1 MVSNECIFLYKF
13 IGNGDTIKPVRL
25 TQKLGRQSMFR
36 KKQTIGQFLFD
47 YIHKQG
53 VEHAFGIPGDFVL
66 PTFRWLEQSKI
77 EVITMTHEPS
87 VGFAA
92 DGYARSRGLGLAI
105 VTYCVGGLNMLNSIA
120 CAYAEKSPVIVIS
133 GGPSPKDRY
142 KDPMVHHKVR
152 TFDTQRRIFE
162 EVTCA
167 NTVLLDPETAA
178 SEIVRV
184 IEEIKKHKR
193 PGYIEVP
200 FDLVDMEIIIPDNL
214 YKTQKEEVSDKEAL
228 DTCVAELTTKINNAR
243 KPVILAGEELQRFGL
258 TDLVSQFAAKHNIP
272 IAATLLG
279 KSVIRETNPLYLGI
293 YSGPF
298 SEPICKEYIDSSDCV
313 LVIGAIISDV
323 LLGFATDRFDRKRAS
338 VLNMEH
344 IQVGMHVYEEVLLRD
359 VLSGL
364 LAARIDRRE
373 KFVNPNLP
381 GLYKMIESSEKNE
394 AINVEA
400 LFRILSTRLGEGSAV
415 VCDTGDALMGAIGL
429 RTDKRSHFF
438 ADAYYLSMGFAM
450 PAAIGVMYAAPSSK
464 VYAIIGDGAFQMT
477 GIELSTVAKYGLAPV
492 VIIINNDG
500 YGTQRHILD
509 GPFNNIRMWDYT
521 KICELINYGK
531 GVRVTTKGQLDDALL
546 EAATYN
552 ELYLIEVVVPQ
563 NDCSAGLKRMGEA
576 LRDLRN
582 PGGK

>member
-1 MVSNECIFLYKF
+1 
-13 IGNGDTIKPVRL
+13 
-25 TQKLGRQSMFR
+25 MFR
-36 KKQTIGQFLFD
+36 KKQTVGEFLFD

-92 DGYARSRGLGLAI
+92 DGYARSHGLGLAI

-133 GGPSPKDRY
+133 GGPSPSDRH

-167 NTVLLDPETAA
+167 NTILLDPEIAA
-178 SEIVRV
+178 AEIVRV
-184 IEEIKKHKR
+184 VEEVKKHKR

-200 FDLVDMEIIIPDNL
+200 FDVVDMEITIPDNL
-214 YKTQKEEVSDKEAL
+214 YKIKKEEISDKEAL
-228 DTCVAELTTKINNAR
+228 DTCVAELTAKINNAN

-258 TDLVSQFAAKHNIP
+258 TDLVSEFAKKHNIP

-338 VLNMEH
+338 ILNMEH
-344 IQVGMHVYEEVLLRD
+344 IQVGMHVYEDILLKD
-359 VLSGL
+359 VLAGL
-364 LAARIDRRE
+364 LASSITKQE
-373 KFVNPNLP
+373 KFINPNP
-381 GLYKMIESSEKNE
+381 PVLYKPIEKAEKND
-394 AINVEA
+394 AVDVES
-400 LFRILSTRLGEGSAV
+400 LFRILSTRIGDGSTV

-450 PAAIGVMYAAPSSK
+450 PAAIGAMYANKSSK

-509 GPFNNIRMWDYT
+509 GPFNDIRMWNYT
-521 KICELINYGK
+521 KICELVNYGK

-546 EAATYN
+546 EATRYK
-552 ELYLIEVVVPQ
+552 ELYLIEVVVPRD
-563 NDCSAGLKRMGEA
+563 DCSASLKRMGEA

-582 PGGK
+582 PSGR